1 MKIILLQGGMSLER
15 EISLLSSGAIG
26 KAIIALGHELI
37 KIDPID
43 YCEIED
49 LIIALKK
56 EKPDLVFIG
65 LHGRY
70 GEDGIIQAV
79 LKAANLKFTAS
90 DHIASAIAFDKYIAA
105 SMAKIHDVPVPRQ
118 HILESIPSDMK
129 QLIEYINF
137 PMFVKPNSEGSSI
150 GARLAEN
157 YDELIVA
164 MEDAF
169 KFDTH
174 ILLQQYISG
183 RELTVGILGTQVLPV
198 VEIKPLQGFYD
209 YENKYVKGKTEFICP
224 AKLTPSETRLVQ
236 MYAEKIFQTAGCT
249 IYGRIDFMFDG
260 DKFYFLEIN
269 SLPGMTE
276 LSLLPRAAKEN
287 GIEFNELIDKIIN
300 LSLK

>member
-15 EISLLSSGAIG
+15 EISLLSSEAIG
-26 KAIIALGHELI
+26 KAIIALGHDLI

-43 YCEIED
+43 FVEIED
-49 LIIALKK
+49 LIIALKA

-65 LHGRY
+65 LHGRH
-70 GEDGIIQAV
+70 GEDGIIQAI

-118 HILESIPSDMK
+118 HILEDIPSDMK

-150 GARLAEN
+150 GAHIVQN
-157 YDELIVA
+157 YDELIIA

-169 KFDTH
+169 KYDSY
-174 ILLQQYISG
+174 ILLQQFIQG
-183 RELTVGILGTQVLPV
+183 RELTVSILGHHVLPV
-198 VEIKPLQGFYD
+198 IEIKPIVGFYD
-209 YENKYVKGKTEFICP
+209 YDNKYIKGKTEFICP
-224 AKLTPSETRLVQ
+224 AKLTPSQTRLVQ

-260 DKFYFLEIN
+260 NKFYFLEIN
-269 SLPGMTE
+269 TLPGMTE
-276 LSLLPRAAKEN
+276 LSLLPMAAKEN
-287 GIEFNELIDKIIN
+287 GIEFDNLIDKIIN
-300 LSLK
+300 LSLS